1 MHTNSFRREMR
12 AGLTGVLPSDRVAML
27 MDVLI
32 LSEDREGGEGL
43 LFSRISCVCRKSCQS
58 CWILTTCAR
67 VRYLHDNKIHIITDN
82 NENYNAITKVNL

>member
-1 MHTNSFRREMR
+1 MR

-58 CWILTTCAR
+58 CWILR
-67 VRYLHDNKIHIITDN
+67 VDMRKSELFTRVNDNKIHIITDN
-82 NENYNAITKVNL
+82 NEIQKTINDTIAMKN